1 MTKFLSTYI
10 NRPSNMLLQLPVLLY
25 FVVLST
31 TKNFLWSLLEWVVLT
46 IVIAACIWKQDFGT
60 WKFWQ

>member
-1 MTKFLSTYI
+1 
-10 NRPSNMLLQLPVLLY
+10 MLLQLPVLLY

-46 IVIAACIWKQDFGT
+46 IVIAACIWKHDFGT